1 MFKVDALQIFNNSQ
15 FGKVRTTVIDGEP
28 WFIVNDVCTCL
39 EIKNKRDALTRLDV
53 DEKGVALTDTLGGE
67 QKLNIINEF
76 GLYTL
81 VLTSRKPEAKA
92 FKRWITH
99 EVIPAI
105 RKTGS
110 YSVAIPKTLPD
121 ALRAYAAEVEE
132 HNKTKEIVAMQEQ
145 QIAEFKPKQ
154 DYLDKILSSHAALT
168 ITQIASDYNLSAI
181 ALNKILN
188 EERIQRKV
196 NEQWILYAEH
206 MGKGYVKSETFLFT
220 RADGRLDSKITTKW
234 TQKGRLL
241 IHDILRNRGI
251 NAIQDE
257 MAEDFYN

>member
-1 MFKVDALQIFNNSQ
+1 MYQ
-15 FGKVRTTVIDGEP
+15 
-28 WFIVNDVCTCL
+28 
-39 EIKNKRDALTRLDV
+39 
-53 DEKGVALTDTLGGE
+53 
-67 QKLNIINEF
+67 
-76 GLYTL
+76 L
-81 VLTSRKPEAKA
+81 VLSSRKPEAKA

-99 EVIPAI
+99 EVIPTL

-110 YSVAIPKTLPD
+110 YSIEIPKTLPE

-241 IHDILRNRGI
+241 IHDILKKRGI

-257 MAEDFYN
+257 MSEDFYN

>member
-1 MFKVDALQIFNNSQ
+1 MNALQIFNNSQ
-15 FGKVRTTVIDGEP
+15 FEEIRTTVIDGEP
-28 WFIVNDVCTCL
+28 WFIAKDVCDCL
-39 EIKNKRDALTRLDV
+39 ELTNSRKSLQRLDD
-53 DEKGVALTDTLGGE
+53 DEKGVTSSYTLGGKQE
-67 QKLNIINEF
+67 LSTVNEY
-76 GLYTL
+76 GLYQL
-81 VLTSRKPEAKA
+81 VLSSRKPEAKA

-99 EVIPAI
+99 EVIPTL

-110 YSVAIPKTLPD
+110 YSIEIPKTLPE

-196 NEQWILYAEH
+196 NE
-206 MGKGYVKSETFLFT
+206 
-220 RADGRLDSKITTKW
+220 
-234 TQKGRLL
+234 
-241 IHDILRNRGI
+241 
-251 NAIQDE
+251 
-257 MAEDFYN
+257 

>member
-1 MFKVDALQIFNNSQ
+1 MNALQIFNNSQ
-15 FGKVRTTVIDGEP
+15 FGEIRTTVIDGEP
-28 WFIVNDVCTCL
+28 WFIAKDVCDCL
-39 EIKNKRDALTRLDV
+39 ELTNSRKSLQRLDD
-53 DEKGVALTDTLGGE
+53 DEKGVTSSYTLGGKQE
-67 QKLNIINEF
+67 LSTVNEY
-76 GLYTL
+76 GLYQL
-81 VLTSRKPEAKA
+81 VLSSRKPEAKA

-99 EVIPAI
+99 EVIPTL

-110 YSVAIPKTLPD
+110 YSIEIPKTLPE

-132 HNKTKEIVAMQEQ
+132 HN
-145 QIAEFKPKQ
+145 
-154 DYLDKILSSHAALT
+154 YLDKILSSHAALT

-241 IHDILRNRGI
+241 IHDILKKRGI

-257 MAEDFYN
+257 MSEDFYN